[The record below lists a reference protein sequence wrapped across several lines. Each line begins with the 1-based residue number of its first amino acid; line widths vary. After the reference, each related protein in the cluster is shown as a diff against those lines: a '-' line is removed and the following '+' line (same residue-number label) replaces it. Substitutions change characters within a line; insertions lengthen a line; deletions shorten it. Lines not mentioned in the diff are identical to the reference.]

1 MARTIDY
8 SRKAE
13 KIKSQIDDLLMGLME
28 ERRLVNSQMNKK
40 IDVKDVDLDSLDM
53 ISLQQLQLRI
63 SRMILKKSR

>member
-13 KIKSQIDDLLMGLME
+13 KIKSQIDELLMGLVE

-63 SRMILKKSR
+63 SRMILEKSR

>member
-13 KIKSQIDDLLMGLME
+13 KIKSQIDELLMGLVE

-63 SRMILKKSR
+63 SRMILEKIR

>member
-8 SRKAE
+8 SRKAD
-13 KIKSQIDDLLMGLME
+13 KIKSQIDELLMGLME

-63 SRMILKKSR
+63 SRMILEKSR

>member
-13 KIKSQIDDLLMGLME
+13 KIKSQIDELLMGLME

-63 SRMILKKSR
+63 SRMILEKSR

>member
-13 KIKSQIDDLLMGLME
+13 KIKSQIDELLMGLME

-40 IDVKDVDLDSLDM
+40 INVKDVDLDSLDM

-63 SRMILKKSR
+63 SRMILEKSR

>member
-63 SRMILKKSR
+63 SRMILEKSR

>member
-13 KIKSQIDDLLMGLME
+13 KIKSQIDELLMGLME

-40 IDVKDVDLDSLDM
+40 VDVKDVDLDSLDM

-63 SRMILKKSR
+63 SRMILEKSR